1 MKRVLVIGPSGAGK
15 TTLATVLAEK
25 TGLPLIHLDTEY
37 WRPGW
42 VETPGEEWRPHVEK
56 LVARDSW
63 IMEGNFSSTFDLR
76 MPRADTI
83 VLVIRPRVHCLWR
96 VFKRYLKY
104 RGATR
109 PDLADGCPEKFDPAF
124 YKWIWDFPNRSLP
137 RIQEALATI
146 GAHAKQVTITS
157 DADAQAFLESL
168 KSKAD

>member
-15 TTLATVLAEK
+15 TTLATTLAEK

-42 VETPGEEWRPHVEK
+42 AATPDNEWVPIVSE

-63 IMEGNFSSTFDLR
+63 IIEGNFSSTFPVR

-83 VLVIRPRVHCLWR
+83 ILVIRPRLHCLWR
-96 VFKRYLKY
+96 VFSRYLKY
-104 RGATR
+104 RGEAR

-124 YKWIWDFPNRSLP
+124 YKWIWDFPHRSQVKIDDALSSIG
-137 RIQEALATI
+137 RHATQITIKSDKEAR
-146 GAHAKQVTITS
+146 
-157 DADAQAFLESL
+157 AFLETINP
-168 KSKAD
+168 KTD